1 MSISLQNRQ
10 RFIPDN
16 PIPVGL
22 TVLTPEHP
30 RVPVEHSRPASRG
43 RRAAEGQG
51 DQRPA
56 ADVRLGQRLGAAM
69 ESGYAMVE
77 VPANS
82 SLAPALALYRQLW
95 SQPPLQAWLT
105 SKGLETGTLRLHK
118 DFIQGY
124 VVRDGVRTP
133 VRFSTSDASGWWQ
146 VSAPLRALREVLDPR
161 DRGLTHLADGE
172 QWVPRHLVLQA
183 FGIELPMGIEQANQL
198 ERQLRTQ
205 GLSMPPARARS
216 MAADLAQ
223 VQLTLGELEERPR
236 LADQLERLITDLP
249 DTTPWD
255 GVQPADGSPTLRQIV
270 EQKGLGTPH
279 TVGEVRN
286 VIQWLRTTLPPAP
299 PLGNYAGFMDWT
311 WAPGQLSASDKATLA
326 ALANAQLGG
335 ASAEGFDYLKG
346 HGLEALQADPAG
358 HLHRLLDSPEALDL
372 GERWARSVN
381 WYGTFDIGTTVPKAV
396 CQQMVIAA
404 IKLHADP
411 QAPGKPGQVA
421 GYDLYQP
428 ANMGRTFTAIRRDL
442 ENHLIHQKGLDS
454 KLAILAAHIGL
465 AQAAPEFLVRDVPD
479 AIHMGTPAWME
490 LRLGCGMVDNL
501 APGTSRAM
509 DEEQISAITVLG
521 PTSEAQAT
529 LMRLLGLRII
539 TDWAV
544 LNGVIPRAPD
554 GEYSA
559 HMIQAASAAFQGQR
573 EDVSR
578 AFTQCASGLP
588 TRRSVAI
595 AELLKVFPGV
605 AASRLE
611 GMTVQLADAGA
622 RRNMRVSE
630 PRTRSLVE
638 TYMTG
643 DLTPGKWVLT
653 SDLPQAPARAASSP
667 YQPRSEVI
675 APVEKRNEL
684 DARIR
689 RLPALDGLLKKA
701 VDEHRSA
708 LKSAYATQLKLR
720 IAELPLADRKLLELG
735 NVELFTLRG
744 ETGEIQAKETD
755 AHRDAAKYRQGTLIR
770 AEHGTTVSYY
780 EVFAKGPIVKR
791 TDLPSQLVLGG
802 VVERKRVP
810 APWGVTSVPIVRGT
824 ALAIDVDAYAKGS
837 DPRSTREPSKVI
849 VEKLGATLPGVP
861 RPEGF
866 APDDFVPDSYSS
878 SKTADIVTR
887 ITQGNFYESQE
898 TMLARAKGVLPLE
911 QHREAVARDHGILL
925 GLVPFVG
932 AYQEFAA
939 GNIGSGLF
947 SLALDVGG
955 VALSAAGRA
964 RSLIRAGRALA
975 QAPVAGVIR
984 RLAPTLSPLV
994 PKTAWV
1000 KPVASFS
1007 DKAFDFVRE
1016 GVLFTSAALNPFDG
1030 YPQMVSAATKGLVKL
1045 PALVAGGATRLGK
1058 SVPHLITAE
1067 EKMRCYL
1074 MAAAGQAAPS
1084 RPPAAGVAGTSQ
1096 GIDVHATGNNG
1107 RWYAIDPRS
1116 GRPFGTPLSGFQ
1128 QAR

>member
-1 MSISLQNRQ
+1 MSMSLQNRQ
-10 RFIPDN
+10 RFITHT

-30 RVPVEHSRPASRG
+30 LGPVEHSWPVSRV
-43 RRAAEGQG
+43 RRADEGQG

-56 ADVRLGQRLGAAM
+56 ADVMLGQRLGAAM
-69 ESGYAMVE
+69 ESGYSIVE
-77 VPANS
+77 VPVNS
-82 SLAPALALYRQLW
+82 SLAPALAIYRRLW
-95 SQPPLQAWLT
+95 SQPALQDWLT
-105 SKGLETGTLRLHK
+105 SKGLETGTLTLHK

-146 VSAPLRALREVLDPR
+146 ASAPLRALREVLDPR
-161 DRGLTHLADGE
+161 DRGVTYLADGE

-183 FGIELPMGIEQANQL
+183 FGIELPMDMEEANQL
-198 ERQLRTQ
+198 EQQLRTQ

-223 VQLTLGELEERPR
+223 VQLTIGELEERPR

-255 GVQPADGSPTLRQIV
+255 GAQPADGSHTLRQMI

-279 TVGEVRN
+279 TVGDVRN

-311 WAPGQLSASDKATLA
+311 WAPSQLSAPDKVTLA

-335 ASAEGFDYLKG
+335 APAEAFDYLKD
-346 HGLEALQADPAG
+346 HGIEDLQADPGG
-358 HLHRLLDSPEALDL
+358 HLQRLLDSPEALDL

-381 WYGTFDIGTTVPKAV
+381 WYGTGDIGTTVPKSV

-411 QAPGKPGQVA
+411 LAPGKPGQVA

-428 ANMGRTFTAIRRDL
+428 ANMGRTFAAIRRDL
-442 ENHLIHQKGLDS
+442 DNHLINQKGLDS
-454 KLAILAAHIGL
+454 KLAVLAAHIGL

-490 LRLGCGMVDNL
+490 LRLGCGMVDNV

-544 LNGVIPRAPD
+544 LNGVIPDAPG
-554 GEYSA
+554 GEFSA
-559 HMIQAASAAFQGQR
+559 QMIQTASAAFQQQR
-573 EDVSR
+573 EDVSC

-588 TRRSVAI
+588 ARKSVAI
-595 AELLKVFPGV
+595 AELLKVFPGIT
-605 AASRLE
+605 ASRLE
-611 GMTVQLADAGA
+611 GMTVQIADAA
-622 RRNMRVSE
+622 ERRNMRVSE
-630 PRTRSLVE
+630 PRRRSLVE

-653 SDLPQAPARAASSP
+653 SDLPQAPALAASSP
-667 YQPRSEVI
+667 YQPRREVI
-675 APVEKRNEL
+675 APAEKRNEL

-689 RLPALDGLLKKA
+689 RLPALDGLLKTA
-701 VDEHRSA
+701 VDDHRSV
-708 LKSAYATQLKLR
+708 LKQAYATQLKLR
-720 IAELPLADRKLLELG
+720 IAELPLEDRKLLELG

-755 AHRDAAKYRQGTLIR
+755 THRDAVKYRQGTLIR
-770 AEHGTTVSYY
+770 AEHGATVSYY

-802 VVERKRVP
+802 VVGKKRVP
-810 APWGVTSVPIVRGT
+810 APWGAAYVSIVRGT
-824 ALAIDVDAYAKGS
+824 DLAIDVDAYAKGS
-837 DPRSTREPSKVI
+837 EPRSTLGPSKVI
-849 VEKLGATLPGVP
+849 VEKLGATLTADP
-861 RPEGF
+861 RPAGF
-866 APDDFVPDSYSS
+866 TFDGYVPDSYSS
-878 SKTADIVTR
+878 SKTADIVAR
-887 ITQGNFYESQE
+887 ITQGNFYEPQE

-955 VALSAAGRA
+955 VALAAAGRA
-964 RSLIRAGRALA
+964 RSLIRAGRTLA

-984 RLAPTLSPLV
+984 RMGPTLSPLA
-994 PKTAWV
+994 PKAAWA

-1016 GVLFTSAALNPFDG
+1016 GVLFSSAALNPFDG
-1030 YPQMVSAATKGLVKL
+1030 YPQLLNAATKGLVKL
-1045 PALVAGGATRLGK
+1045 PALVAGGATRLSK
-1058 SVPHLITAE
+1058 SVPHLVTAE
-1067 EKMRCYL
+1067 EKMRSYL
-1074 MAAAGQAAPS
+1074 MTAAGQTAPS
-1084 RPPAAGVAGTSQ
+1084 VPPAAGLSGTNQ
-1096 GIDVHATGNNG
+1096 GVDVHATGHNG

-1116 GRPFGTPLSGFQ
+1116 GQPFGTPLNEFQ